1 VFEYLPPLN
10 AHNLPYPDTIHP
22 IVVHFVIA
30 MALFAFVCDT
40 IGYFTKNPLF
50 FEVSWWNMAFATVS
64 IFIAVIFGQV
74 EAGLALPYQSSVES
88 TLHLHTI
95 LGWSLSGVVA
105 AITGWRYV
113 LRMKDPKTIPMTY
126 LGAGALLSG
135 LVVFQT
141 YLGDKLVWL
150 YGLHTVEVVKAIRD
164 GVL

>member
-1 VFEYLPPLN
+1 
-10 AHNLPYPDTIHP
+10 
-22 IVVHFVIA
+22 
-30 MALFAFVCDT
+30 
-40 IGYFTKNPLF
+40 
-50 FEVSWWNMAFATVS
+50 
-64 IFIAVIFGQV
+64 
-74 EAGLALPYQSSVES
+74 
-88 TLHLHTI
+88 